1 MAKRRYKDLGIGSFF
16 GQFTYEQAVPRTH
29 FLVQLNKVIN
39 WDVFNDMLIGAYKG
53 LGETGRPPYPPVV
66 LLKMLVIAVMYDL
79 SERQVED
86 TTNYH
91 LAVKEFVGLS
101 VTEKAPDHSTLS
113 DFRTRLR
120 IAAGWDPIAGVLD
133 EVMRQACEA
142 GIELGKIQVID
153 SVHTVADVDNDA
165 DRRRQ
170 EQGQPPR
177 DRQAQLV
184 NKGKRRQTGPD
195 GKVKTV
201 QVRYWGFK
209 SSMSLDAETG
219 LITSVKPTGGSAADN
234 KQVPYLLAHD
244 RMLGIEAEIYA
255 GDRAYDDTD
264 LHFRLW
270 DSGQHTAFRLNAYRT
285 RESNKHSEFWK
296 GIQES
301 PEYRAG
307 EAERYKIERKFGEA
321 KLWHGFGRCR
331 YLGLLNYGIQA
342 FLTALVLNLKRIV
355 RLLTGVPCRG
365 STQSIQTAVA

>member
-1 MAKRRYKDLGIGSFF
+1 MGKRRFKDVGIGSFF

-91 LAVKEFVGLS
+91 LAVKEFVGLG
-101 VTEKAPDHSTLS
+101 VTEAAPDHSTLS
-113 DFRTRLR
+113 DFRARLR
-120 IAAGWDPIAGVLD
+120 EAAGWDPIAGVMD
-133 EVMRQACEA
+133 EVLRQAREA
-142 GIELGKIQVID
+142 GVELGKIQVID

-165 DRRRQ
+165 DRQRQ
-170 EQGQPPR
+170 EEGKAPR
-177 DRQAQLV
+177 DRQAQIV
-184 NKGKRRQTGPD
+184 HKGKRRQTGPD
-195 GKVKTV
+195 GKVKVTE
-201 QVRYWGFK
+201 VRYLGYK
-209 SSMSLDAETG
+209 ASVSLDASTG
-219 LITSVKPTGGSAADN
+219 LITSLKPTGGSAADN

-244 RMLGIEAEIYA
+244 REQGVDAEIYA

-270 DSGQHTAFRLNAYRT
+270 DNGQSTAFRLNDYRT
-285 RESNKHSEFWK
+285 RESNQHADFWSE
-296 GIQES
+296 IQES
-301 PEYRAG
+301 AEYQAG

-321 KLWHGFGRCR
+321 KLWHGLGRCR
-331 YLGLLNYGIQA
+331 YIGLLNYGIQA
-342 FLTALVLNLKRIV
+342 FLTAVVLNLKRIV
-355 RLLTGVPCRG
+355 LLLTGVPCRG
-365 STQSIQTAVA
+365 SMRSIQTTVA

>member
-29 FLVQLNKVIN
+29 FLVQLNQVIN
-39 WDVFNDMLIGAYKG
+39 WDVFNEMLIGAYKG

-79 SERQVED
+79 SERQVEE
-86 TTNYH
+86 TTDYH

-113 DFRTRLR
+113 DFRARLKK
-120 IAAGWDPIAGVLD
+120 AAGWDPIAGVLD
-133 EVMRQACEA
+133 EVTRQARGA
-142 GIELGKIQVID
+142 GIEFGKIQVID

-184 NKGKRRQTGPD
+184 HKGKRRQTGPD
-195 GKVKTV
+195 GKVKMAV
-201 QVRYWGFK
+201 VRYLGFK
-209 SSMSLDAETG
+209 SSVSLDATTG
-219 LITSVKPTGGSAADN
+219 LITSLKPTGGSAADN

-270 DSGQHTAFRLNAYRT
+270 DSGRNTAFRLNAYRT
-285 RESNKHSEFWK
+285 RESNKHSDFWK

-301 PEYRAG
+301 PEYQAG

>member
-1 MAKRRYKDLGIGSFF
+1 MGKKRFKDVGIGSFF

-91 LAVKEFVGLS
+91 LAVKEFVGLG
-101 VTEKAPDHSTLS
+101 VTEAAPDHSTLS

-120 IAAGWDPIAGVLD
+120 EAAGWDPIARVMD
-133 EVMRQACEA
+133 EVLRQAREA
-142 GIELGKIQVID
+142 GVELGKIQVID

-170 EQGQPPR
+170 EQGKPPR
-177 DRQAQLV
+177 DHQAQLV
-184 NKGKRRQTGPD
+184 HKGKRRQTGPD
-195 GKVKTV
+195 GKVKV
-201 QVRYWGFK
+201 NEVRHLGYK
-209 SSMSLDAETG
+209 ASASLDAATG
-219 LITSVKPTGGSAADN
+219 LITSLKPTGGSAADN
-234 KQVPYLLAHD
+234 KQVPYLLVHD
-244 RMLGIEAEIYA
+244 QEQGVDAEIYA

-264 LHFRLW
+264 LHYRLW
-270 DSGQHTAFRLNAYRT
+270 DNGQSTAFRLRSFRT
-285 RESNKHSEFWK
+285 RESSQNAAFWRS
-296 GIQES
+296 IQES
-301 PEYRAG
+301 EEYRAG

-321 KLWHGFGRCR
+321 KLWHGLGRCR
-331 YLGLLNYGIQA
+331 YIGLLNYGIQA

-355 RLLTGVPCRG
+355 LLLKGVPCR
-365 STQSIQTAVA
+365 SSSRSIQTTVA

>member
-1 MAKRRYKDLGIGSFF
+1 MGKKRFKDVGIGSFF

-29 FLVQLNKVIN
+29 FLVHLNKVID
-39 WDVFNDMLIGAYKG
+39 WSVFNDMLIGAYKG

-91 LAVKEFVGLS
+91 LAVKEFVGLG
-101 VTEKAPDHSTLS
+101 VTESAPDHSTLS
-113 DFRTRLR
+113 DFRARLR
-120 IAAGWDPIAGVLD
+120 EAAGWDPIAGVMD
-133 EVMRQACEA
+133 EVLRQAREA
-142 GIELGKIQVID
+142 GVELGKIQVID

-170 EQGQPPR
+170 EEGKAPR
-177 DRQAQLV
+177 DRQAQIV
-184 NKGKRRQTGPD
+184 HKGKRRQTGPD
-195 GKVKTV
+195 GKVKVTE
-201 QVRYWGFK
+201 VRYLGYK
-209 SSMSLDAETG
+209 ASVSLDASTG
-219 LITSVKPTGGSAADN
+219 LITSLKPTGGSAADN

-244 RMLGIEAEIYA
+244 REQGVDAEIYA

-270 DSGQHTAFRLNAYRT
+270 DNGQSTAFRLNDYRT
-285 RESNKHSEFWK
+285 RESNRHADFWRE
-296 GIQES
+296 IQES
-301 PEYRAG
+301 AEYQAG

-321 KLWHGFGRCR
+321 KLWHGLGRCR
-331 YLGLLNYGIQA
+331 YIGLLNYGIQA

-355 RLLTGVPCRG
+355 LLLSGVPCRG
-365 STQSIQTAVA
+365 SMRSIQTTVV